1 MNRRDLFKIS
11 AGAAAVAA
19 RGQSA
24 HRFFTPEEYAVVD
37 ELTETIIPADEKSGG
52 ARAAKVADYIDTKLA
67 EAFEQS
73 ERDRWRVGLKLFLDT
88 PPSDRLA
95 LLTKLAANEN
105 QPRDAP
111 DEFFIALKHETI
123 RGYYS
128 SKIGI
133 HDDQDYKGNTYQQG
147 DYAGELP

>member
-1 MNRRDLFKIS
+1 MNRRNLFKIS
-11 AGAAAVAA
+11 AGAVAVAA
-19 RGQSA
+19 RGQTA

-37 ELTETIIPADEKSGG
+37 ELTETIIPTDEKSGG
-52 ARAAKVADYIDTKLA
+52 ARAAKVADYIDSKLA
-67 EAFEQS
+67 EAFEQA
-73 ERDRWRVGLKLFLDT
+73 ERDRWRAGVKLFLDT
-88 PPSDRLA
+88 PQDERLA
-95 LLTKLAANEN
+95 LLKRLAANET
-105 QPRDAP
+105 QPRDAR
-111 DEFFIALKHETI
+111 DDFFIALKNETI